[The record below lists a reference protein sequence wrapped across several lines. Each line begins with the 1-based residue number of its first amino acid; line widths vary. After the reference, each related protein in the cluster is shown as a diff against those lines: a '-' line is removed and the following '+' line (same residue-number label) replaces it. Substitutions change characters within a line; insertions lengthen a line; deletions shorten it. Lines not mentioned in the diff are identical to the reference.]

1 MAGTQLFDG
10 RALLAPLLTTS
21 GRIDLYIIGIG
32 VRAAVA
38 VVGPRAHP
46 NILIKRLPIKIIA
59 YTV

>member
-21 GRIDLYIIGIG
+21 DLYIIGIG

-38 VVGPRAHP
+38 VVGVHVH
-46 NILIKRLPIKIIA
+46 IQ
-59 YTV
+59 TS